1 MLDKVKSFFK
11 TKEKEDSN
19 DSKSDEPEKSKSDNL
34 GSITYYFKSSDDD
47 TYLDIQL
54 GDFEEDTLNKFAKIV
69 SGLSSIRFQLET
81 LQMIKGCFEESG
93 DEDIFNEI
101 VAKMIRYTEE
111 EAYQVEQINK
121 ESKVREDQPW
131 IKPSDMIN

>member
-1 MLDKVKSFFK
+1 
-11 TKEKEDSN
+11 
-19 DSKSDEPEKSKSDNL
+19 
-34 GSITYYFKSSDDD
+34 
-47 TYLDIQL
+47 
-54 GDFEEDTLNKFAKIV
+54 
-69 SGLSSIRFQLET
+69 
-81 LQMIKGCFEESG
+81 MIKGCFEESG

-121 ESKVREDQPW
+121 ESKAREDQPW